1 MSEIKKELAVAAL
14 KNGTVIDHIPAQS
27 LFKVVSLLGIENLKS
42 NVTIGYNLDSKKL
55 GKKGILKVADV
66 FFEEDILNRLALLAP
81 NVNVNIINDYKVVK
95 KYKVTLPDDIVGIVR
110 CNNPKCIT
118 NNEPMPTRFHVEDK
132 DNVQLRCHYCERT
145 VCKDEIELK

>member
-42 NVTIGYNLDSKKL
+42 SVTIGYNLDSKKL

-118 NNEPMPTRFHVEDK
+118 NNEPMPTRFHVEDQ

>member
-27 LFKVVSLLGIENLKS
+27 LFKVDSLLGIENLKS
-42 NVTIGYNLDSKKL
+42 SVTIGYNLDSKKL

>member
-42 NVTIGYNLDSKKL
+42 SVTIGYNLDSKKL

-66 FFEEDILNRLALLAP
+66 FFEDDNLNRLALLAP

>member
-14 KNGTVIDHIPAQS
+14 QNGTVIDHIPAQS

-42 NVTIGYNLDSKKL
+42 SVTIGYNLDSKKL

-145 VCKDEIELK
+145 VSKDEIELK

>member
-42 NVTIGYNLDSKKL
+42 SVTIGYNLDSKKL

-118 NNEPMPTRFHVEDK
+118 NNEPMPTRFHP
-132 DNVQLRCHYCERT
+132 CYH
-145 VCKDEIELK
+145 II

>member
-42 NVTIGYNLDSKKL
+42 SVTIGYNLDSKKL

-66 FFEEDILNRLALLAP
+66 FSRKIS
-81 NVNVNIINDYKVVK
+81 
-95 KYKVTLPDDIVGIVR
+95 
-110 CNNPKCIT
+110 
-118 NNEPMPTRFHVEDK
+118 
-132 DNVQLRCHYCERT
+132 
-145 VCKDEIELK
+145 

>member
-27 LFKVVSLLGIENLKS
+27 LFKVVSLLGIENLKGS
-42 NVTIGYNLDSKKL
+42 VTIGYNLDSKKL

>member
-27 LFKVVSLLGIENLKS
+27 LFKVVSLLSIENLKS
-42 NVTIGYNLDSKKL
+42 SVTIGYNLDSKKL